1 MKRVI
6 LTVITLCV
14 ILGCFGIT
22 ACSSGKENGNTTT
35 QTQSNQQATATP
47 STKPVSVNN
56 ASWRD
61 DMPIY
66 PGSKE
71 YFKAKSDESETVND
85 KPAVYE
91 SRMYETSAKK
101 DDVAAFYK
109 DKMAAIGWTE
119 TTWVEL
125 GSEGE
130 GSSTMGE
137 YEKNGGDNVAVIQ
150 ISDTGKGTMIKLD
163 TKYPK

>member
-1 MKRVI
+1 MKKVI
-6 LTVITLCV
+6 LTAITLFV

-47 STKPVSVNN
+47 STKPVSGNS
-56 ASWRD
+56 ASWR

-71 YFKAKSDESETVND
+71 YFKISSDESEMVND
-85 KPAVYE
+85 KPAIYE
-91 SRMYETSAKK
+91 SRMYETSDKK
-101 DDVAAFYK
+101 DDVVAFYK
-109 DKMAAIGWTE
+109 DKMSANGWTVKS
-119 TTWVEL
+119 WMEL

-130 GSSTMGE
+130 GTSMGE
-137 YEKNGGDNVAVIQ
+137 YEKNDGDNIAVIQ
-150 ISDTGKGTMIKLD
+150 ISDAEKGTLIKLD